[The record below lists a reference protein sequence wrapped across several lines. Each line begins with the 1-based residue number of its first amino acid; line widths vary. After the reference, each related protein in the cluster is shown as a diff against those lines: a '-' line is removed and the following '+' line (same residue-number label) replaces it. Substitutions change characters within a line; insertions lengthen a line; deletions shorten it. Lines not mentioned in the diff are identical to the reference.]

1 MSRER
6 GQEEIDKIVK
16 ATLEKSSI
24 FKKLQDNFRK
34 KLNSR
39 YHVLDISYEALY
51 ANIKSKSQRAHR
63 LFDVSY
69 LEFISAIRTY
79 PRLHIYDSI
88 QNISKISPGTTLIEN
103 PPVLI
108 NSSFDS
114 ARTFITTIS
123 RLIPKNKYFGVS
135 SRVRTLAEL
144 VSEGYTPED
153 LAAEGRIFRASD
165 GHELIRT
172 SLYDVKLRSRELSL
186 VDLGHTP
193 GAGEGRVSPFSEQLT
208 QSIENIN
215 YNEVIYIDDQQ
226 SIELSAANSI
236 IKNLV
241 TTKLS
246 QLAEIQAHCT
256 VSFKNTF
263 TEDLARI
270 TGDKGFLAL
279 TLQLYTLNNEI
290 SVEESALRNELLKEI
305 KTEITKVVKSL
316 PGSNTLEQD
325 IVAAVRQLMVDQIK
339 GRTSKLSLPKHD
351 LINTKIKSKIDTKKS
366 IVIDTSKITIKNSF
380 KAPALR
386 TTTGQFTS
394 LVSIQNLL
402 NQGLASQIQK
412 NMGTGERRDI
422 LNYRTGRFAESARV
436 QKMSQSREGMITAF
450 YSYMRNPY
458 GTFSAGGQQANPAT
472 RDPKLLISRSIRE
485 IGATM
490 VGNRMRAVLV

>member
-6 GQEEIDKIVK
+6 GREEIDKIVK

-51 ANIKSKSQRAHR
+51 ANIKSKSQKAHS
-63 LFDVSY
+63 LFDASY

-88 QNISKISPGTTLIEN
+88 QNISKLSPGTTLIEN

-135 SRVRTLAEL
+135 NRVRTLAEL

-165 GHELIRT
+165 GREMIRT
-172 SLYDVKLRSRELSL
+172 NLYDVKLRSRELSL

-193 GAGEGRVSPFSEQLT
+193 GAEEGRVSPFSEQLT

-226 SIELSAANSI
+226 SIELSTANSI
-236 IKNLV
+236 IKNLI
-241 TTKLS
+241 TTKL
-246 QLAEIQAHCT
+246 
-256 VSFKNTF
+256 
-263 TEDLARI
+263 
-270 TGDKGFLAL
+270 
-279 TLQLYTLNNEI
+279 
-290 SVEESALRNELLKEI
+290 
-305 KTEITKVVKSL
+305 
-316 PGSNTLEQD
+316 
-325 IVAAVRQLMVDQIK
+325 
-339 GRTSKLSLPKHD
+339 
-351 LINTKIKSKIDTKKS
+351 
-366 IVIDTSKITIKNSF
+366 
-380 KAPALR
+380 
-386 TTTGQFTS
+386 
-394 LVSIQNLL
+394 
-402 NQGLASQIQK
+402 NQ
-412 NMGTGERRDI
+412 
-422 LNYRTGRFAESARV
+422 
-436 QKMSQSREGMITAF
+436 
-450 YSYMRNPY
+450 
-458 GTFSAGGQQANPAT
+458 
-472 RDPKLLISRSIRE
+472 
-485 IGATM
+485 
-490 VGNRMRAVLV
+490 